1 MKIQGGVLIKATN
14 ADIAKDGTVNIPNSV
29 TDIGAWAFYGCTSL
43 TEIQLHDERL
53 NVVCIRIYH
62 DGRAAADNRKNG
74 IY

>member
-29 TDIGAWAFYGCTSL
+29 TDIGAWAFYWLYYRLQKYSCMTK
-43 TEIQLHDERL
+43 DERRR
-53 NVVCIRIYH
+53 IRIYH